1 MKTIMRHIQIFR
13 SVGGGAEF
21 KFGLQHKINST
32 AGGFQLHFL
41 ILNHNDLNP
50 SHSYFLLKY
59 QETMQ

>member
-13 SVGGGAEF
+13 SVRWGAEF

-32 AGGFQLHFL
+32 AGGFQFHFL
-41 ILNHNDLNP
+41 IFNHNDLNL

-59 QETMQ
+59 QETT